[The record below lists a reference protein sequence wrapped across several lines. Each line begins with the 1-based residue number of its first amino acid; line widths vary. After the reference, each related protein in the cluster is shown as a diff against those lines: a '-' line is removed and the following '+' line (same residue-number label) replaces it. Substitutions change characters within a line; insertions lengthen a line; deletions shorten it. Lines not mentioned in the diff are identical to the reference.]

1 MGIVRRCLWMVLVS
15 LTLTGCMSR
24 TPSGS
29 EMLTRFP
36 TPIYSLTG
44 ERLNGGTM
52 GQLPCDE
59 AQTKWLQRVDQ
70 DQDGHLELD
79 ELLTEAK
86 RQFALMDL
94 NHDGIVTPDEL
105 SRYRAQT
112 TDTQQTPD
120 PMETDKRG
128 VHQLPMHPP
137 GSQPD
142 PVLSADSN
150 LDFQV
155 TLDEYLNQQKENMQ
169 HFDKDKDQSLD
180 AQELNLLCRIREQA
194 ATPSRR

>member
-1 MGIVRRCLWMVLVS
+1 MSFLKRAAFMVVVPLA
-15 LTLTGCMSR
+15 LNGCMTR
-24 TPSGS
+24 QPSGS
-29 EMLTRFP
+29 EMLSRFP

-44 ERLNGGTM
+44 ERLNGGPK
-52 GQLPCDE
+52 GQTTCED
-59 AQTKWLQRVDQ
+59 AQAKWLQNVDL
-70 DQDGHLELD
+70 DKDGGLELD

-94 NHDGIVTPDEL
+94 NHDGFITPDEL
-105 SRYRAQT
+105 SLYRAQT
-112 TDTQQTPD
+112 GGTQLATE
-120 PMETDKRG
+120 PMEGDKHG
-128 VHQLPMHPP
+128 VHPLPMHPA

-155 TLDEYLNQQKENMQ
+155 SLEEYLSQQKDNMAQ
-169 HFDKDKDQSLD
+169 FNKDKDQSLD